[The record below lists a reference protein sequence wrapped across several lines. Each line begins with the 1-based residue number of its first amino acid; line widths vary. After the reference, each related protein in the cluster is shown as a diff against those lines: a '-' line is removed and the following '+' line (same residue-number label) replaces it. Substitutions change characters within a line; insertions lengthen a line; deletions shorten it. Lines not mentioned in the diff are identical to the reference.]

1 MKEHITPTASRE
13 LKREAFSTSRLLD
26 FLSEKEL
33 TAQIGHAPSS
43 WPLVLVKE
51 LLDNALDACEESGV
65 APSVTITVDE
75 RGLTVAD
82 NGPGIPPDVVTG
94 VLDFLVRVSSREAYV
109 SPCRGAQGNA
119 LKTVVAM
126 PFVLSGENGHVT
138 ISARGIR
145 HEITL
150 RVDRIRQQPIIQHV
164 QNEDQVV
171 RNGTSVTVHLGD
183 SSSSL
188 GFKKSRFLPLAD
200 EDDADQKV
208 KIEGFDEDDA
218 AIDLAHSSDG
228 KSRFLPLAEDFT
240 FLNPHVSVRL
250 DWFGERLLD
259 VKSTAATW
267 QKWKPSD
274 PTSPHWYE
282 QEHFSRLV
290 SAYLSHSN
298 GAGGQRAVRELVS
311 EFRGLSSTG
320 KRKAVLDATGLYRAT
335 LTAFVNADGASLDE
349 ALLGKLLTA
358 MKLASKPIKPAQLG
372 VIGREHLAEKFAA
385 LGCEMDS
392 FAYHQACGDKD
403 GLPWLLETAFA
414 WCPSAAQR
422 RIITGVNFSPCI
434 LNPFRELGS
443 YGRSLDTILANQR
456 ATADEPVVLLI
467 HLTCPRVA
475 YTDRGKS
482 AIVIEE

>member
-1 MKEHITPTASRE
+1 M
-13 LKREAFSTSRLLD
+13 
-26 FLSEKEL
+26 
-33 TAQIGHAPSS
+33 
-43 WPLVLVKE
+43 
-51 LLDNALDACEESGV
+51 
-65 APSVTITVDE
+65 
-75 RGLTVAD
+75 
-82 NGPGIPPDVVTG
+82 
-94 VLDFLVRVSSREAYV
+94 
-109 SPCRGAQGNA
+109 
-119 LKTVVAM
+119 
-126 PFVLSGENGHVT
+126 
-138 ISARGIR
+138 
-145 HEITL
+145 
-150 RVDRIRQQPIIQHV
+150 
-164 QNEDQVV
+164 
-171 RNGTSVTVHLGD
+171 
-183 SSSSL
+183 
-188 GFKKSRFLPLAD
+188 
-200 EDDADQKV
+200 
-208 KIEGFDEDDA
+208 
-218 AIDLAHSSDG
+218 
-228 KSRFLPLAEDFT
+228 
-240 FLNPHVSVRL
+240 RL

-320 KRKAVLDATGLYRAT
+320 KRKAVLDATGLHRAT